1 MKEKIKQFL
10 VEIGFDANLI
20 DSEHFNDVD
29 KWLKM
34 YKGKTAQHEYYTY
47 NGLNKVKQEIKSLQ
61 LAYKSCNDLSDF
73 FFNEKMEITTDSEQF
88 NEILSDV
95 FEQNKFL
102 SNANKLLQRVK
113 ALGDGAIVCY
123 LDNNVLKMNFL
134 NATNIVILDADTTG
148 VNSVLFYNDD
158 GKKLV
163 INAHVLKEDG
173 YTIYNREYK
182 KYNGTYGENLLD
194 DEVSTIE
201 TKSFVPK
208 FAMLYGPEDNNQDLN
223 SPYHLSVY
231 ANSYDNLIAIDRAY
245 DSYDNEIWL
254 GRKRIYVK
262 GGAINFNTDNQGNT
276 TPVFDSSETV
286 YHQLPGDEKSPLITI
301 DDSELRIDQ
310 LGNALQAQI
319 NLYTSSVG
327 LGHNY
332 YKFKDGEVYVNA
344 DNVISTN
351 SDIYRKIRKQENI
364 LTNALTTMCY
374 AIADL
379 LKFDGA
385 FKVSIDYDDS
395 IIEDTEGI
403 KKQAMTEYNADLIS
417 KAEYYRQVY
426 KLKDKAAVDFA
437 NQMNEEIVKESI
449 TDGSEFNL
457 GE

>member
-10 VEIGFDANLI
+10 VEIGFDADLI

-47 NGLNKVKQEIKSLQ
+47 NGLNRTKQEIKSLQ

-73 FFNEKMEITTDSEQF
+73 FFNEKMEITTDSEKF

-102 SNANKLLQRVK
+102 ANANKLLQRVK
-113 ALGDGAIVCY
+113 ALGDGAIVCF

-173 YTIYNREYK
+173 YVIYNREYK

-276 TPVFDSSETV
+276 T
-286 YHQLPGDEKSPLITI
+286 
-301 DDSELRIDQ
+301 DQ

-426 KLKDKAAVDFA
+426 KLKDDAAIDFA
-437 NQMNEEIVKESI
+437 NQMNKEIVDESI

>member
-1 MKEKIKQFL
+1 
-10 VEIGFDANLI
+10 
-20 DSEHFNDVD
+20 
-29 KWLKM
+29 
-34 YKGKTAQHEYYTY
+34 
-47 NGLNKVKQEIKSLQ
+47 
-61 LAYKSCNDLSDF
+61 
-73 FFNEKMEITTDSEQF
+73 
-88 NEILSDV
+88 
-95 FEQNKFL
+95 
-102 SNANKLLQRVK
+102 
-113 ALGDGAIVCY
+113 
-123 LDNNVLKMNFL
+123 
-134 NATNIVILDADTTG
+134 
-148 VNSVLFYNDD
+148 
-158 GKKLV
+158 
-163 INAHVLKEDG
+163 
-173 YTIYNREYK
+173 
-182 KYNGTYGENLLD
+182 
-194 DEVSTIE
+194 
-201 TKSFVPK
+201 
-208 FAMLYGPEDNNQDLN
+208 MLYGPEDNNQDLN

-403 KKQAMTEYNADLIS
+403 KKQAMSEYNADLIS

-426 KLKDKAAVDFA
+426 KLKDDAAIDFA
-437 NQMNEEIVKESI
+437 NRMNKEIVDESI